1 MKRLYSLICEINYF
15 KKMLKS
21 EIEKDLLVLLLDQK
35 LVVIKGKYVKLSSEG
50 IKVITRFP

>member
-15 KKMLKS
+15 KKMRKS
-21 EIEKDLLVLLLDQK
+21 EIPKDLLALLLDQK
-35 LVVIKGKYVKLSSEG
+35 LVVIKGNYVKLSSEG